1 MSRRAQDIESL
12 SADLRRMA
20 SLVLHQ
26 LERALSCFHSLDLA
40 GAEEVIE
47 RDDMIDNFNVF
58 LEGRCYELVA
68 SGSLDARGIRVA
80 RSTAKVAAN
89 LERAGDA
96 GTHIAKRVRLI
107 HQEGAERTPFE
118 FPDVEAIALSAVTE
132 ATQSFLEGDLD
143 LARRACLRE
152 PELDGCFVAR
162 LEELVTLMQARPAQ
176 IPYLIQCLSVL
187 KYLEKVAD
195 YTLNIGEQTIY
206 CVTGRRLKFPQYL
219 QLERLAGDAHLEAY
233 DFRPYWDGI
242 SGAIVARVEAP
253 ETPMIYKEGSR
264 RKIEEEATKLETWQ
278 RIANDLT
285 PRILGSVTVKDRQA
299 LLREYVE
306 GALLSDLYLSSCPRE
321 VKLRATR
328 RVLASVE
335 FVWQTTLIPT
345 PPPIDYVEQIRQRLA
360 DAFVLHLQLWATAK
374 SGITDGRRIPPLETL
389 LDGAARLQKDL
400 APPFSVWL
408 HGDFNANNVIY
419 NVETEQI
426 KFIDVHRSKPGDYA
440 QDIGVFLLS
449 MVRRPDLTAAAE
461 ADVHAVNEVVEDF
474 ARSFARRR
482 NDLAFDRRLKLSL
495 ARSCLTSI
503 RVIIDPSMAERLLRR
518 GMTLLDDLVR
528 AQ

>member
-1 MSRRAQDIESL
+1 MSRRAQDLESL

-26 LERALSCFHSLDLA
+26 LERALSCFHSLDLTV
-40 GAEEVIE
+40 AEEVIE

-58 LEGRCYELVA
+58 LEGRCYDLVA
-68 SGSLDARGIRVA
+68 TGGLDARGMRLA
-80 RSTAKVAAN
+80 RSTSKVAAN

-107 HQEGAERTPFE
+107 HREAAERAPFE

-132 ATQSFLEGDLD
+132 AAQSFLRGDLD

-162 LEELVTLMQARPAQ
+162 LKELIMLMQAAPAQ
-176 IPYLIQCLSVL
+176 VPYLIQCLSVL

-206 CVTGRRLKFPQYL
+206 CVTGRRLKFPQYM
-219 QLERLAGDAHLEAY
+219 QLERLASDAQLGTY

-242 SGAIVARVEAP
+242 SGAIVARVEAS

-264 RKIEEEATKLETWQ
+264 RKIEEEAAKLETWE
-278 RIANDLT
+278 RIAHDLT
-285 PRILGSVTVKDRQA
+285 PRVLGSVSVKDRQA

-306 GALLSDLYLSSCPRE
+306 GALLSDLYVSSCPRE
-321 VKLRATR
+321 IKLRATR
-328 RVLASVE
+328 RVLSSVE
-335 FVWQTTLIPT
+335 FVWQTTLTPT
-345 PPPIDYVEQIRQRLA
+345 PPVIDYVEQIRQRLP
-360 DAFVLHLQLWATAK
+360 DAFALHPQLLENTKA
-374 SGITDGRRIPPLETL
+374 GIANGRKTPPLEVL
-389 LDGAARLQKDL
+389 LDQAAALQKDL
-400 APPFSVWL
+400 TPPFSVWL
-408 HGDFNANNVIY
+408 HGDFNANNVVY
-419 NVETEQI
+419 NVGTEQI

-440 QDIGVFLLS
+440 QDVGVFLLS
-449 MVRRPDLTAAAE
+449 MVRRGDLSATVE

-482 NDLAFDRRLKLSL
+482 NDIAFGRRLKLSL

-503 RVIIDPSMAERLLRR
+503 RVVIDAATAERLLRR
-518 GMTLLDDLVR
+518 GMMLLDDLVR
-528 AQ
+528 VP

>member
-1 MSRRAQDIESL
+1 MSRRVHDSESL

-20 SLVLHQ
+20 SLVLHH
-26 LERALSCFHSLDLA
+26 LEQALSSFHALDLEQ
-40 GAEEVIE
+40 AEGVIE

-58 LEGRCYELVA
+58 LEGRCYDLVA
-68 SGSLDARGIRVA
+68 SGRLDGRGIRAV
-80 RSTAKVAAN
+80 RSTVKVAAN

-107 HQEGAERTPFE
+107 HREGATRLPFD
-118 FPDVEAIALSAVTE
+118 FPDVEAIALSAMTE
-132 ATQSFLEGDLD
+132 AVQSFLQADLE

-152 PELDGCFVAR
+152 PELDACYVAR
-162 LEELVTLMQARPAQ
+162 LEELSKLMQANPAH
-176 IPYLIQCLSVL
+176 IPYLLQCLSVL

-219 QLERLAGDAHLEAY
+219 ELERLTGEAQIGAY

-264 RKIEEEATKLETWQ
+264 RKIEEEAAKFETWQ
-278 RIANDLT
+278 RIAQDLT
-285 PRILGSVTVKDRQA
+285 PRVLGSVSVKDRQA

-306 GALLSDLYLSSCPRE
+306 GALLSDLYLSSTPLE
-321 VKLRATR
+321 MKLRATR
-328 RVLASVE
+328 RVLAVME
-335 FVWQTTLIPT
+335 FVWQTTLT
-345 PPPIDYVEQIRQRLA
+345 PAPPVIDYVEQIRQRLP
-360 DAFVLHLQLWATAK
+360 DAFVLHLPLWAIAK
-374 SGITDGRRIPPLETL
+374 AGIVNGRSIAPLDAL
-389 LDGAARLQKDL
+389 LDRADGLQADL

-419 NVETEQI
+419 NPETEQI
-426 KFIDVHRSKPGDYA
+426 KFIDVHRSKPGDYV

-449 MVRRPDLTAAAE
+449 MVRRPDLGGPAE
-461 ADVHAVNEVVEDF
+461 ADVQAINAAVEDF

-503 RVIIDPSMAERLLRR
+503 RIVIDPALAERLLRR
-518 GMTLLDDLVR
+518 GMTLLDDVVR
-528 AQ
+528 AR

>member
-1 MSRRAQDIESL
+1 MSRRVADIESL
-12 SADLRRMA
+12 TPDLRRMA

-26 LERALSCFHSLDLA
+26 LEQALSCFHALDLA
-40 GAEEVIE
+40 QAEEVIE
-47 RDDMIDNFNVF
+47 RDDMLDNFNVF
-58 LEGRCYELVA
+58 LEGRCYDLVA
-68 SGSLDARGIRVA
+68 GGHLDGRGIRVA

-107 HQEGAERTPFE
+107 HREGAERLPFD
-118 FPDVEAIALSAVTE
+118 FPDVEAIALSGVTE

-143 LARRACLRE
+143 LARRACQRE
-152 PELDGCFVAR
+152 PELDACYVAR
-162 LEELVTLMQARPAQ
+162 LEALVKLMQTHPAQ
-176 IPYLIQCLSVL
+176 LPYLVQCLSVL

-206 CVTGRRLKFPQYL
+206 SVTGRRLKFPQFL
-219 QLERLAGDAHLEAY
+219 QLEQLTGEARIGTY
-233 DFRPYWDGI
+233 NFRPYWDGI

-264 RKIEEEATKLETWQ
+264 RKIEEEATKLDTWQ
-278 RIANDLT
+278 RIAQDLT
-285 PRILGSVTVKDRQA
+285 PRVLGSVSVKDRQA

-306 GALLSDLYLSSCPRE
+306 GALLSDLYLSSTPRE
-321 VKLRATR
+321 IKLRATR
-328 RVLASVE
+328 RVLAAVE
-335 FVWQTTLIPT
+335 FVWQTTLTPT
-345 PPPIDYVEQIRQRLA
+345 PPAIDYVEQIRQRLP
-360 DAFVLHLQLWATAK
+360 DAFVLHLQLWAIAK
-374 SGITDGRRIPPLETL
+374 AGIANGRRIAPLDTL
-389 LDGAARLQKDL
+389 LDQAMGLQADL

-419 NVETEQI
+419 NPETEQI
-426 KFIDVHRSKPGDYA
+426 KFIDVHRSKPGDYV
-440 QDIGVFLLS
+440 QDVGVFLLS
-449 MVRRPDLTAAAE
+449 MVRRPDLNGTTE
-461 ADVHAVNEVVEDF
+461 ADIQAVNAVVEDF

-503 RVIIDPSMAERLLRR
+503 RIVIDPAMAERLLLR
-518 GMTLLDDLVR
+518 GMTLLDDLVHDG
-528 AQ
+528 